1 MCSSDMK
8 SIYVF
13 DFDGTLTYKDTL
25 LEFIKYSKGTFRFI
39 FGFLLFSPLLVLMK
53 LHLYDNG
60 KAKQQLFA
68 FYFQGMS
75 LTTFDTLCHDFARD
89 KHVLFRPQAF
99 QYLQSIKKQ
108 ADQILVI
115 SASIDNW
122 VRPFF
127 STIFSAEDSFQVLG
141 TKLEVRDGK
150 LTGRFITPNCYG
162 QEKVNRLKQVL
173 NEPRQAYSIKA
184 FGDSR
189 GDKELLEYADQG
201 HYKPFR

>member
-1 MCSSDMK
+1 
-8 SIYVF
+8 
-13 DFDGTLTYKDTL
+13 
-25 LEFIKYSKGTFRFI
+25 
-39 FGFLLFSPLLVLMK
+39 
-53 LHLYDNG
+53 
-60 KAKQQLFA
+60 
-68 FYFQGMS
+68 MS

-150 LTGRFITPNCYG
+150 LTGRFLTPNCYG

-201 HYKPFR
+201 DYKPFR

>member
-1 MCSSDMK
+1 
-8 SIYVF
+8 
-13 DFDGTLTYKDTL
+13 
-25 LEFIKYSKGTFRFI
+25 
-39 FGFLLFSPLLVLMK
+39 
-53 LHLYDNG
+53 
-60 KAKQQLFA
+60 
-68 FYFQGMS
+68 MS

-122 VRPFF
+122 VCPFF

-173 NEPRQAYSIKA
+173 NEPRQTYSIKA

>member
-25 LEFIKYSKGTFRFI
+25 LEFIKYSKGIFRFI

-99 QYLQSIKKQ
+99 LYLQSIKKQ

-127 STIFSAEDSFQVLG
+127 STIFSAEGVRYKTRSARWKINRTFHHPQLLWTGEGEPIKTGIKRTTPSILNKSFW
-141 TKLEVRDGK
+141 R
-150 LTGRFITPNCYG
+150 
-162 QEKVNRLKQVL
+162 
-173 NEPRQAYSIKA
+173 
-184 FGDSR
+184 
-189 GDKELLEYADQG
+189 
-201 HYKPFR
+201 

>member
-1 MCSSDMK
+1 MK

-127 STIFSAEDSFQVLG
+127 STIFSAEESFQVLG

-150 LTGRFITPNCYG
+150 LTGRFLTPNCYG

>member
-1 MCSSDMK
+1 
-8 SIYVF
+8 
-13 DFDGTLTYKDTL
+13 
-25 LEFIKYSKGTFRFI
+25 
-39 FGFLLFSPLLVLMK
+39 
-53 LHLYDNG
+53 
-60 KAKQQLFA
+60 
-68 FYFQGMS
+68 MS

-150 LTGRFITPNCYG
+150 LTGRFLTPNCYG

>member
-1 MCSSDMK
+1 
-8 SIYVF
+8 
-13 DFDGTLTYKDTL
+13 
-25 LEFIKYSKGTFRFI
+25 
-39 FGFLLFSPLLVLMK
+39 
-53 LHLYDNG
+53 
-60 KAKQQLFA
+60 
-68 FYFQGMS
+68 
-75 LTTFDTLCHDFARD
+75 
-89 KHVLFRPQAF
+89 
-99 QYLQSIKKQ
+99 
-108 ADQILVI
+108 
-115 SASIDNW
+115 
-122 VRPFF
+122 
-127 STIFSAEDSFQVLG
+127 VLG

>member
-1 MCSSDMK
+1 MK

-127 STIFSAEDSFQVLG
+127 STIFF
-141 TKLEVRDGK
+141 
-150 LTGRFITPNCYG
+150 FFYNCYG